1 MLGSRL
7 GTALSVSLF
16 SPVQLVLEVKILLLV
31 AAEVPSLAVALVVSL
46 QPSHSCISWG
56 NTFSCLAFRILLD
69 PLFLF
74 SGDFLPSLSMLF

>member
-7 GTALSVSLF
+7 DTSLSVSFF

-31 AAEVPSLAVALVVSL
+31 TAIVPSLAVVLVILL

-56 NTFSCLAFRILLD
+56 SVQ
-69 PLFLF
+69 LFGF
-74 SGDFLPSLSMLF
+74 